1 MLHTIKNIKH
11 IFLAV
16 LLVKLYM
23 LMINLANCLVLT
35 EGKNTIESFI
45 KAIPE
50 EINYCKK
57 VKKE

>member
-1 MLHTIKNIKH
+1 
-11 IFLAV
+11 
-16 LLVKLYM
+16 M

-35 EGKNTIESFI
+35 EEKNTIESFI
-45 KAIPE
+45 KAITE

>member
-1 MLHTIKNIKH
+1 
-11 IFLAV
+11 
-16 LLVKLYM
+16 M

-35 EGKNTIESFI
+35 EEKNTIESFI

-50 EINYCKK
+50 EMNYCKK